1 MGNAAMWVNGAEAIA
16 MKLKESV
23 DVDCRKAESAGPWIK
38 LGMMLSGQ
46 KKNQDFRINHLLQ
59 KGKKT
64 FFLQF

>member
-46 KKNQDFRINHLLQ
+46 KIIKIL
-59 KGKKT
+59 G
-64 FFLQF
+64 